1 MSKLIL
7 KGNDVILEV
16 EGDQRF
22 IGQLHEKTF
31 VTQRNLKKHLMRKWN
46 AYGINHKIVESS
58 RVETIV
64 IIEDGKAYPAAT
76 VEQIKAN
83 SKFHTEKGYDS
94 QYFIPRDFLKSL
106 S

>member
-7 KGNDVILEV
+7 RENNVLLDIDGV
-16 EGDQRF
+16 EKV
-22 IGQLHEKTF
+22 IGQLYEKTF

>member
-31 VTQRNLKKHLMRKWN
+31 VTQRDSKKHLMRKWDS
-46 AYGINHKIVESS
+46 YGINHKIVESS
-58 RVETIV
+58 RVETI
-64 IIEDGKAYPAAT
+64 IIVEDGTAYPPVT
-76 VEQIKAN
+76 TEQIKAN
-83 SKFHTEKGYDS
+83 SKFHTEKGFDS